1 MKHVEVVCA
10 IIENDKDEVFIC
22 KRGAGRQLEG
32 KWEFPGGKV
41 EANESHEQTI
51 IREIKEELNSIVDPY
66 EYIGKVNYEYKNI
79 EKPFSITLYGYR
91 CVLLNG
97 KLELSEHTASKWIN
111 KKDLSTVD
119 FSDADKPFIDLISNN

>member
-22 KRGAGRQLEG
+22 KRGAGRQLEE

-119 FSDADKPFIDLISNN
+119 FSDADKPFIDLI

>member
-79 EKPFSITLYGYR
+79 EKPFSITLYEYR

-119 FSDADKPFIDLISNN
+119 FSDADKPFIDLI

>member
-97 KLELSEHTASKWIN
+97 KLELSEYTASKWIN

-119 FSDADKPFIDLISNN
+119 FSDADKPFIDLI

>member
-119 FSDADKPFIDLISNN
+119 FSDADKPFIDLI

>member
-1 MKHVEVVCA
+1 MKHVKVVCA

-119 FSDADKPFIDLISNN
+119 FSDADKPFIDLI

>member
-32 KWEFPGGKV
+32 KWEFPDGKV

-119 FSDADKPFIDLISNN
+119 FSDADKPFIDLI

>member
-10 IIENDKDEVFIC
+10 IIENDKDEVFVC

-32 KWEFPGGKV
+32 KWKFPGGKV

-119 FSDADKPFIDLISNN
+119 FSDADKPFIDLI

>member
-10 IIENDKDEVFIC
+10 IIENDKNEVFIC

-119 FSDADKPFIDLISNN
+119 FSDADKPFIDLI

>member
-10 IIENDKDEVFIC
+10 ITENDKDEVFIC

-97 KLELSEHTASKWIN
+97 KLELSEHTTSKWIN

-119 FSDADKPFIDLISNN
+119 FSDADKPFIDLI

>member
-10 IIENDKDEVFIC
+10 IIENDKDEVFVC

-119 FSDADKPFIDLISNN
+119 FSDADKPFIDLI

>member
-97 KLELSEHTASKWIN
+97 KLELSDHTASKWIN

-119 FSDADKPFIDLISNN
+119 FSDADKPFIDLI

>member
-1 MKHVEVVCA
+1 MKQVEVVCA

-119 FSDADKPFIDLISNN
+119 FSDADKPFIDLI

>member
-10 IIENDKDEVFIC
+10 IIENDKDEVFVC

-119 FSDADKPFIDLISNN
+119 FSDADKLFIDLI

>member
-97 KLELSEHTASKWIN
+97 KLELSEHTDSKWIN

-119 FSDADKPFIDLISNN
+119 FSDADKPFIDLI

>member
-66 EYIGKVNYEYKNI
+66 EYIGKVNYEYKNN

-119 FSDADKPFIDLISNN
+119 FSDADKPFIDLI